1 MNFRP
6 ALESDAVALIELG
19 RQVLADP
26 TTVHLLRPG
35 ETADTLEEQ
44 SDLVRWYGA
53 AANRKMLVAEVE
65 PGRIAG
71 QVAAFGGTYIA
82 DQGTAVL
89 VIEVAPA
96 WRRRGIATRLLA
108 EIEAWAKKQG
118 LYRLELTVLAE
129 NIPALKL
136 YEKCGFATEG
146 RKKASRRIN
155 HLFYDE
161 IIMAKLL
168 PPS

>member
-6 ALESDAVALIELG
+6 ALDSDAPALIELN
-19 RQVLADP
+19 RLVLADP
-26 TTVHLLRPG
+26 TTIHLLRPG
-35 ETADTLEEQ
+35 ETIDTVEEQ
-44 SDLVRWYGA
+44 SDLIRWYGA
-53 AANRKMLVAEVE
+53 SANRRMLVAEMQ
-65 PGRIAG
+65 PGEITG
-71 QVAAFGGTYIA
+71 QVTAFGGTYTA

-108 EIEAWAKKQG
+108 EIEAWARTQK
-118 LYRLELTVLAE
+118 LHRLELTVLAE

-136 YEKCGFATEG
+136 YEKCGFTAEG
-146 RKKASRRIN
+146 RKKASRKVN
-155 HLFYDE
+155 HLFHDE

-168 PPS
+168 RDF